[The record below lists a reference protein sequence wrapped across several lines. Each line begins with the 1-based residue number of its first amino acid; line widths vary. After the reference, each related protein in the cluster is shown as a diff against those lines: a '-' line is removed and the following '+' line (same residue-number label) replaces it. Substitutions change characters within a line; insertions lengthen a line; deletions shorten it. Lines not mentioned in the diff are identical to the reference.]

1 MHPLVTLSLLLGLAL
16 QIVWLILAFRGLG
29 ALERISKTCQ
39 QHRDAIRIIA
49 DAVTAGT
56 PFNLTSGEIVDDTE
70 KGEMDTN

>member
-16 QIVWLILAFRGLG
+16 QITWVILAFRGLG

-49 DAVTAGT
+49 DAVSARA
-56 PFNLTSGEIVDDTE
+56 PFDPISVEIVDEAE
-70 KGEMDTN
+70 KGEMDTY